1 MNVIT
6 IMNDTFR
13 RDHVGAY
20 GLEAPWANP
29 GTGHGRIHT
38 PNLDDLARQSV
49 RFDRFY
55 AGSYPTIP
63 TRYDLWTGRFGFPTR
78 PWQPLEP
85 GDQTLAEIVNA
96 AGRPTMLIH
105 DTPGLTAADYNFQRG
120 FMGWER
126 VRGQHSPTAG
136 APIPASCGGPA
147 LRTS

>member
-63 TRYDLWTGRFGFPTR
+63 H
-78 PWQPLEP
+78 PLRSLERTILDSRRVP
-85 GDQTLAEIVNA
+85 GSRWRRT
-96 AGRPTMLIH
+96 T
-105 DTPGLTAADYNFQRG
+105 
-120 FMGWER
+120 ER
-126 VRGQHSPTAG
+126 
-136 APIPASCGGPA
+136 
-147 LRTS
+147 

>member
-29 GTGHGRIHT
+29 GTGHGRTHT

-49 RFDRFY
+49 RFDCFY

-63 TRYDLWTGRFGFPTR
+63 TRYDLWTGRLGLPHSS
-78 PWQPLEP
+78 
-85 GDQTLAEIVNA
+85 LAA
-96 AGRPTMLIH
+96 SGAGRI
-105 DTPGLTAADYNFQRG
+105 
-120 FMGWER
+120 
-126 VRGQHSPTAG
+126 
-136 APIPASCGGPA
+136 GP
-147 LRTS
+147 